1 MSMNKEKKQKMKVHA
16 NFRINRSPATNA
28 CINVFLGL
36 VACFM
41 VFPMVFAISN
51 SLKPIEELFIFPP
64 KLFVMNPSFDNY
76 LDLMD
81 IVSNSWVPFSR
92 YLFNTL
98 FITVVGTAGQVLLSS
113 LAAFG
118 LSKFK
123 FPGNALC
130 FQIIVFSL
138 MFTST
143 VTAIPSYIIIAKL
156 GWIDTFLPL
165 IVPFFQ
171 SSLGL
176 YLLKQFMDAN
186 IPDSLIEA
194 AKIDGASHLTVYW
207 KIVMPL
213 VKPAWMTLIILCVQN
228 LWNSTGGVYIFS
240 EELKPLTV
248 ALSQLATGT
257 IARSGVSAAVTV
269 VMMVVPAVTF
279 LVSQNQVIETMSTSG
294 MKD

>member
-1 MSMNKEKKQKMKVHA
+1 MMKMKKQNLKVNAHY
-16 NFRINRSPATNA
+16 RPNRSRAATA
-28 CINVFLGL
+28 AINVVLLL

-41 VFPMVFAISN
+41 TFPMIFAISN

-64 KLFVMNPSFDNY
+64 KIFVMNPTGDNY
-76 LDLMD
+76 LDLFD

-98 FITVVGTAGQVLLSS
+98 FITVVGTVGQVVLSG
-113 LAAFG
+113 LAAYG
-118 LSKFK
+118 LSKFR
-123 FPGNALC
+123 FPGHNFI
-130 FQIIVFSL
+130 FQLVVFSL

-143 VTAIPSYIIIAKL
+143 VTAIPSYIIVSKL
-156 GWIDTFLPL
+156 GWIDTYLPL

-194 AKIDGASHLTVYW
+194 AKIDGASHMRIFW
-207 KIVMPL
+207 RIVMPL
-213 VKPAWMTLIILCVQN
+213 IKPAWMTLIILCVQT

-240 EELKPLTV
+240 EELKPITV

-257 IARSGVSAAVTV
+257 ISRSGVSAAVTV
-269 VMMVVPAVTF
+269 VMMVVPVVTF

>member
-1 MSMNKEKKQKMKVHA
+1 MMKFKKKDKLKVNAHYRPNPSLGA
-16 NFRINRSPATNA
+16 TAAIN
-28 CINVFLGL
+28 IVLLL

-41 VFPMVFAISN
+41 TFPMIFAISN

-64 KLFVMNPSFDNY
+64 KIFVMNPTGDNY
-76 LDLMD
+76 LDLFD

-98 FITVVGTAGQVLLSS
+98 FITVVGTVGQVVFSGF
-113 LAAFG
+113 AAYG
-118 LSKFK
+118 LSKFR
-123 FPGNALC
+123 FPGNKFL

-143 VTAIPSYIIIAKL
+143 VTAIPSYIIISKL
-156 GWIDTFLPL
+156 GWIDTYLPL

-186 IPDSLIEA
+186 IPDSLLEA
-194 AKIDGASHLTVYW
+194 AKIDGASHMRIFW
-207 KIVMPL
+207 RIVMPL
-213 VKPAWMTLIILCVQN
+213 IKPAWMTLIILCVQN

-240 EELKPLTV
+240 EELKPITV

-257 IARSGVSAAVTV
+257 ISRSGVSAAVTV
-269 VMMVVPAVTF
+269 VMMIVPIVTF

>member
-1 MSMNKEKKQKMKVHA
+1 MIKKKNLKVSTHY
-16 NFRINRSPATNA
+16 RPNRSKATNTF
-28 CINVFLGL
+28 INILLLL

-41 VFPMVFAISN
+41 TFPMVFAISN

-64 KLFVMNPSFDNY
+64 KIFVMNPTADNY
-76 LDLMD
+76 LDLFD

-92 YLFNTL
+92 YLFNTF
-98 FITVVGTAGQVLLSS
+98 FITAVGTVGQVLLSS
-113 LAAFG
+113 LAAYG
-118 LSKFK
+118 LSKFR
-123 FPGNALC
+123 FPGAEIC
-130 FQIIVFSL
+130 FKLIVFSL
-138 MFTST
+138 MFTAT
-143 VTAIPSYIIIAKL
+143 VTQIPSYIIVSKL
-156 GWIDTFLPL
+156 GWIDTYLPL

-194 AKIDGASHLTVYW
+194 AKIDGASHLRIYW
-207 KIVMPL
+207 RIVMPL

-257 IARSGVSAAVTV
+257 ISRSGVSAAVTV
-269 VMMVVPAVTF
+269 VMMVVPVVTF

>member
-1 MSMNKEKKQKMKVHA
+1 MMKTKKQNLKVNAHY
-16 NFRINRSPATNA
+16 RPNRSRAATGA
-28 CINVFLGL
+28 INVMLLL

-41 VFPMVFAISN
+41 TFPMIFAISN

-64 KLFVMNPSFDNY
+64 KIFVMNPTGDNY
-76 LDLMD
+76 LDLFD

-98 FITVVGTAGQVLLSS
+98 FITVVGTVGQVVLSG
-113 LAAFG
+113 LAAYG
-118 LSKFK
+118 LSKFR
-123 FPGNALC
+123 FPGHNFI
-130 FQIIVFSL
+130 FQLVVFSL

-143 VTAIPSYIIIAKL
+143 VTAIPSYIIVSKL
-156 GWIDTFLPL
+156 GWIDTYLPL

-194 AKIDGASHLTVYW
+194 AKIDGASHMRIFW
-207 KIVMPL
+207 RIVMPL
-213 VKPAWMTLIILCVQN
+213 IKPAWMTLIILCVQT

-240 EELKPLTV
+240 EELKPITV

-269 VMMVVPAVTF
+269 VMMVVPVVTF